1 MEDKRYP
8 IELEVITPL
17 SVGAGND
24 NEWVKGLDFVQ
35 KEGKVYVIDMQK
47 VAAAG
52 VDVEALTALFLKSDD
67 LGISQLLGG
76 KIGELS
82 RYVFDLPAKTDNN
95 IKTFLRTQFY
105 DKPLVVGSSIKG
117 SIRSALF
124 NYLRMDEQKNEE
136 VFGNMKDGTDFM
148 RFIRIGDVEMPSTVL
163 VNTKLFNL
171 RKGGEEWLGGWK
183 QLMNKTIGDYNPVGF
198 NTLYE
203 CVAPGEKGLG
213 NISLAVNAFSLL
225 EEFGNV
231 RSPYAS
237 KKRKL
242 LNEPINC
249 LFQVINDVTKA
260 YLQKEQAFF
269 QKYDAE
275 RSDEVLSCI
284 ESLLS
289 MIPSDGSSCLM
300 KMSAGVGFHS
310 ITGDWQY
317 DDYDKTKLWTDGRHA
332 GKKKYKSRKISEY
345 NHRLQL
351 MGFVCLH
358 ALSQDEAT
366 KREQALQQRHE
377 DRQTKIL
384 NAVKQ
389 REIDIQQKAAA
400 EQARRQAVELEKQKT
415 EEYNRLILQAKQ
427 DMNSELW
434 EGAIA
439 NLEKA
444 AVLYPEKTEVAQLK
458 AECQKAKSIAEYR
471 LQEQKNT
478 EQKFSQ
484 PLSDVIKGKTSAG
497 NLVGTTVKWLK
508 AGGHSFG
515 KSEHDTFLNEACQLS
530 SKEMKNL
537 RSKLSALTKI
547 TSKEVTDQLCHP
559 IINGKPIASCQILTY
574 YKEPWTNGFILNTPG
589 LTNYRGFIEES
600 PIVES
605 DHVLYA

>member
-1 MEDKRYP
+1 MEDKKYP

-67 LGISQLLGG
+67 SGISQLLGN
-76 KIGELS
+76 KIDELS

-95 IKTFLRTQFY
+95 IKTFLRSQFY
-105 DKPLVVGSSIKG
+105 DKPLVAGSSIKG

-124 NYLRMDEQKNEE
+124 NFLRTNEQKNEE
-136 VFGNMKDGTDFM
+136 VFGTMKDGSDFM

-171 RKGGEEWLGGWK
+171 RKEGEEWLGGWK
-183 QLMNKTIGDYNPVGF
+183 LFMNKTTGSYNPVGF

-203 CVAPGEKGLG
+203 CVAPGNKGLG
-213 NISLAVNAFSLL
+213 NITLAANAFCLL
-225 EEFGNV
+225 EKYGQS
-231 RSPYAS
+231 RMPYS
-237 KKRKL
+237 DKKRNL
-242 LNEPINC
+242 INDPIKH
-249 LFQVINDVTKA
+249 LFQIVNGVTKD
-260 YLQKEQAFF
+260 YLLKEKAFF

-275 RSDEVLSCI
+275 RSDEMLRCI
-284 ESLLS
+284 DSLLS
-289 MIPSDGSSCLM
+289 MIPADGSSCLM

-332 GKKKYKSRKISEY
+332 GKKKYKSRKIAEY
-345 NHRLQL
+345 NHRLQQ
-351 MGFVCLH
+351 MGFVRLH

-366 KREQALQQRHE
+366 KRESALQQCHE
-377 DRQTKIL
+377 VRQTKIL
-384 NAVKQ
+384 DAIKQ
-389 REIDIQQKAAA
+389 HEIDMQQKAAA

-427 DMNSELW
+427 DMSSELW
-434 EGAIA
+434 EEAIA

-458 AECQKAKSIAEYR
+458 AECLKAKSIAEYR
-471 LQEQKNT
+471 LQEQKNA
-478 EQKFSQ
+478 EQKFCQ
-484 PLSDVIKGKTSAG
+484 PLFEVIKGKISAG

-508 AGGHSFG
+508 AEGHSFG
-515 KSEHDTFLNEACQLS
+515 QEEQTAFIAEA
-530 SKEMKNL
+530 KNL
-537 RSKLSALTKI
+537 SAGEIRKLKSKLSDLAKVTG
-547 TSKEVTDQLCHP
+547 KECVEQL
-559 IINGKPIASCQILTY
+559 Q
-574 YKEPWTNGFILNTPG
+574 KELEIG
-589 LTNYRGFIEES
+589 
-600 PIVES
+600 
-605 DHVLYA
+605 

>member
-35 KEGKVYVIDMQK
+35 KEDKVYVIDMQK

-67 LGISQLLGG
+67 LGISQLLGSN
-76 KIGELS
+76 ISELS

-95 IKTFLRTQFY
+95 IKAFLRTQFY
-105 DKPLVVGSSIKG
+105 DKPLIAGSSIKG

-124 NYLRMDEQKNEE
+124 NYLRTDEQKNEE
-136 VFGNMKDGTDFM
+136 VFGTMKDGTDFM

-171 RKGGEEWLGGWK
+171 RKEGEEWLGGWK
-183 QLMNKTIGDYNPVGF
+183 QLMNKTTGAYNPVGF

-203 CVAPGEKGLG
+203 CVAPGEKGFG
-213 NISLAVNAFSLL
+213 NISLAVNAFSMI
-225 EEFGNV
+225 EKFGNA
-231 RSPYAS
+231 SLPYAS

-242 LNEPINC
+242 LNEPISC

-260 YLQKEQAFF
+260 YLQKEMAFF
-269 QKYDAE
+269 KKYDAE
-275 RSDEVLSCI
+275 RSDEVISCI
-284 ESLLS
+284 ETLLS

-310 ITGDWQY
+310 ITGDWQF

-332 GKKKYKSRKISEY
+332 GKKKYKSRKIAEY

-351 MGFVCLH
+351 MGFVRLH
-358 ALSQDEAT
+358 ALNQDEAA
-366 KREQALQQRHE
+366 KREQTLQQRHE
-377 DRQTKIL
+377 DQQTKIL

-389 REIDIQQKAAA
+389 REIDIQKKAAA
-400 EQARRQAVELEKQKT
+400 EQARRQTIELEKHKT

-427 DMNSELW
+427 DMSSELW
-434 EGAIA
+434 EEALA

-444 AVLYPEKTEVAQLK
+444 AVLYPEKTDVAQLK
-458 AECQKAKSIAEYR
+458 ADCQNAKSIAEYR
-471 LQEQKNT
+471 RQEQKDAQ
-478 EQKFSQ
+478 QKFSQ
-484 PLSDVIKGKTSAG
+484 PLSEVIKGKTSAG

-508 AGGHSFG
+508 VDGHTFDQSEQNAFISEAQKLNAGE
-515 KSEHDTFLNEACQLS
+515 KKKL
-530 SKEMKNL
+530 K
-537 RSKLSALTKI
+537 SKLSDLAKVIGKDVCEGLTKEI
-547 TSKEVTDQLCHP
+547 G
-559 IINGKPIASCQILTY
+559 II
-574 YKEPWTNGFILNTPG
+574 
-589 LTNYRGFIEES
+589 
-600 PIVES
+600 
-605 DHVLYA
+605 

>member
-1 MEDKRYP
+1 
-8 IELEVITPL
+8 
-17 SVGAGND
+17 
-24 NEWVKGLDFVQ
+24 
-35 KEGKVYVIDMQK
+35 MQK
-47 VAAAG
+47 VVAAG

-67 LGISQLLGG
+67 SGISQLLGS
-76 KIGELS
+76 KINELS

-95 IKTFLRTQFY
+95 IKAFLRTQFY
-105 DKPLVVGSSIKG
+105 DNPLVAGSSIKG

-124 NYLRMDEQKNEE
+124 NYLRTDEEKNEE
-136 VFGNMKDGTDFM
+136 VFGTMKDGTDFM
-148 RFIRIGDVEMPSTVL
+148 RFIRIGDVEMSSTVL
-163 VNTKLFNL
+163 VNTKIFNL
-171 RKGGEEWLGGWK
+171 RGHGSDWQGGWK
-183 QLMNKTIGDYNPVGF
+183 HRSTDKEGNSHTDAHYDPIGF

-213 NISLAVNAFSLL
+213 NISLAVNAFGLL
-225 EEFGNV
+225 EKFGNAK
-231 RSPYAS
+231 SPYAS
-237 KKRKL
+237 KKREL

-351 MGFVCLH
+351 MGFVRLN

-377 DRQTKIL
+377 DQQTKIL
-384 NAVKQ
+384 NAVKL

-400 EQARRQAVELEKQKT
+400 EQARRQAVELKKQKT

-427 DMNSELW
+427 DMSSELW
-434 EGAIA
+434 DNAID
-439 NLEKA
+439 NLEKV
-444 AVLYPEKTEVAQLK
+444 AVLYPEKEEVAQLK
-458 AECQKAKSIAEYR
+458 AACQNAKSIAEYR
-471 LQEQKNT
+471 LQEQKDAQ
-478 EQKFSQ
+478 QKFSQ
-484 PLSDVIKGKTSAG
+484 PLSEVIKGKTSAG

-508 AGGHSFG
+508 SDGHTFAQ
-515 KSEHDTFLNEACQLS
+515 SEQSAFISEAQKLNAS
-530 SKEMKNL
+530 EMKKL
-537 RSKLSALTKI
+537 KSKLSELEKVAG
-547 TSKEVTDQLCHP
+547 KEIIDQLRKEL
-559 IINGKPIASCQILTY
+559 GIA
-574 YKEPWTNGFILNTPG
+574 
-589 LTNYRGFIEES
+589 
-600 PIVES
+600 
-605 DHVLYA
+605 

>member
-35 KEGKVYVIDMQK
+35 IEGKVYVIDMQK
-47 VAAAG
+47 VVAAG

-67 LGISQLLGG
+67 LGISQLLGS
-76 KIGELS
+76 KIRELS

-95 IKTFLRTQFY
+95 IKSFLRTQFY
-105 DKPLVVGSSIKG
+105 DKPLVAGSSIKG

-124 NYLRMDEQKNEE
+124 NYLRTDEQKNEE
-136 VFGNMKDGTDFM
+136 VFGTLKDGTDFM

-163 VNTKLFNL
+163 VNTKIFNL
-171 RKGGEEWLGGWK
+171 RGHGSDWQGGWK
-183 QLMNKTIGDYNPVGF
+183 HRGTDKEGNSHTDAHYDPVGF

-225 EEFGNV
+225 EKFGNAS
-231 RSPYAS
+231 SPYAS

-260 YLQKEQAFF
+260 YLQKERAFF

-275 RSDEVLSCI
+275 RSDEVISCI
-284 ESLLS
+284 DSLLS

-317 DDYDKTKLWTDGRHA
+317 DDYDKTKMWTDGRHA
-332 GKKKYKSRKISEY
+332 GKKKYKTRKISEY
-345 NHRLQL
+345 NHCLQL
-351 MGFVCLH
+351 MGFVRLH
-358 ALSQDEAT
+358 VLSQDEAT
-366 KREQALQQRHE
+366 KREQALHQLHE
-377 DRQTKIL
+377 DQQTKIL

-389 REIDIQQKAAA
+389 REIDMQQKAAA
-400 EQARRQAVELEKQKT
+400 EQARRQELALEKQKL
-415 EEYNRLILQAKQ
+415 EEFNSLILQAKQ
-427 DMNSELW
+427 DKDAEQW
-434 EGAIA
+434 DEAIA
-439 NLEKA
+439 ILEKA
-444 AVLYPEKTEVAQLK
+444 AVLYPEKTEVTQLK
-458 AECQKAKSIAEYR
+458 AECQNAKSIAEYR
-471 LQEQKNT
+471 LQEQRNA

-484 PLSDVIKGKTSAG
+484 PLSEVIKGKTSAG

-508 AGGHSFG
+508 AEGHSFG
-515 KSEHDTFLNEACQLS
+515 QEEQTAFIAEA
-530 SKEMKNL
+530 KNL
-537 RSKLSALTKI
+537 SAGEIRKLKSKLSDLAKVAG
-547 TSKEVTDQLCHP
+547 KECVEQL
-559 IINGKPIASCQILTY
+559 Q
-574 YKEPWTNGFILNTPG
+574 KELEIG
-589 LTNYRGFIEES
+589 
-600 PIVES
+600 
-605 DHVLYA
+605 

>member
-35 KEGKVYVIDMQK
+35 KDGKVYVIDMQK

-52 VDVEALTALFLKSDD
+52 IDVGALTTLFLKSDD
-67 LGISQLLGG
+67 KGICQLLGN

-136 VFGNMKDGTDFM
+136 VFGTMKDGTDFM

-242 LNEPINC
+242 LKEPINC

-275 RSDEVLSCI
+275 RSDEVLRCI

-332 GKKKYKSRKISEY
+332 GKKKYKSRKIAEY

-358 ALSQDEAT
+358 AVSQDEAI

-377 DRQTKIL
+377 DQQTKIQD
-384 NAVKQ
+384 AVKQ

-427 DMNSELW
+427 NMNSELW
-434 EGAIA
+434 EEAIA

-484 PLSDVIKGKTSAG
+484 PLSEVIKGKTSAG

-508 AGGHSFG
+508 ADGHTFS
-515 KSEHDTFLNEACQLS
+515 KSEQTAFISEAQKLNAG
-530 SKEMKNL
+530 EMKKL
-537 RSKLSALTKI
+537 KSKLSELEKVAG
-547 TSKEVTDQLCHP
+547 KEIIEQLR
-559 IINGKPIASCQILTY
+559 
-574 YKEPWTNGFILNTPG
+574 KELGIG
-589 LTNYRGFIEES
+589 
-600 PIVES
+600 
-605 DHVLYA
+605 

>member
-105 DKPLVVGSSIKG
+105 DKPLVAGSSIKG

-124 NYLRMDEQKNEE
+124 NYLRTDEQKNEE
-136 VFGNMKDGTDFM
+136 VFGTLKDGTDFM

-163 VNTKLFNL
+163 VNTKIFNL
-171 RKGGEEWLGGWK
+171 RGHASDWQGGWK
-183 QLMNKTIGDYNPVGF
+183 HQSTDKEGNSHTDAHYDPVGF

-203 CVAPGEKGLG
+203 CVAPGGKGFG
-213 NISLAVNAFSLL
+213 NISLAINAFNLL
-225 EEFGNV
+225 EKFGNAK
-231 RSPYAS
+231 SPYVS
-237 KKRKL
+237 KKRTL
-242 LNEPINC
+242 LNEPITC

-260 YLQKEQAFF
+260 YLQKERAFF

-284 ESLLS
+284 DSLLS

-310 ITGDWQY
+310 ITGDWKY
-317 DDYDKTKLWTDGRHA
+317 DDYDKTGFHTDFKNA
-332 GKKKYKSRKISEY
+332 GKKQYKSRKITEY

-351 MGFVCLH
+351 MGFVRLH
-358 ALSQDEAT
+358 ALSQNEAT
-366 KREQALQQRHE
+366 ERELSLQQQHHDLQE
-377 DRQTKIL
+377 NVL
-384 NAVKQ
+384 NAVKKH
-389 REIDIQQKAAA
+389 EADLQQKLAA
-400 EQARRQAVELEKQKT
+400 EQARKQEMALEKQKL
-415 EEYNRLILQAKQ
+415 EEFNSLILQAKQ
-427 DMNSELW
+427 DKDAEQWDEAL
-434 EGAIA
+434 A

-444 AVLYPEKTEVAQLK
+444 AVLYPEKTEVTQLK
-458 AECQKAKSIAEYR
+458 AECQNAKSIAEYR
-471 LQEQKNT
+471 LQEQRNA

-484 PLSDVIKGKTSAG
+484 PLSEVIKGKTSAG

-508 AGGHSFG
+508 ADGHVFDQ
-515 KSEHDTFLNEACQLS
+515 SEQTAFISEAQKLNAGEKKKL
-530 SKEMKNL
+530 K
-537 RSKLSALTKI
+537 SKLSELEKVA
-547 TSKEVTDQLCHP
+547 SKEIIDQLRKEL
-559 IINGKPIASCQILTY
+559 GIA
-574 YKEPWTNGFILNTPG
+574 
-589 LTNYRGFIEES
+589 
-600 PIVES
+600 
-605 DHVLYA
+605 

>member
-1 MEDKRYP
+1 MEDKRFP

-35 KEGKVYVIDMQK
+35 KDGKVYVIDMQK
-47 VAAAG
+47 VAATG

-124 NYLRMDEQKNEE
+124 NYLRTDEEKNEE
-136 VFGNMKDGTDFM
+136 VFGTMKDGTDFM

-317 DDYDKTKLWTDGRHA
+317 DDYDKTKFWTDGRHA
-332 GKKKYKSRKISEY
+332 GKKKYKSRKIAEY

-351 MGFVCLH
+351 MGFVRLH

-377 DRQTKIL
+377 DQQTKIL
-384 NAVKQ
+384 DAVKL
-389 REIDIQQKAAA
+389 REIDIQQKAAS
-400 EQARRQAVELEKQKT
+400 EQARRQAVELEKLKT
-415 EEYNRLILQAKQ
+415 EKYNRLILQAKQ

-434 EGAIA
+434 DNAID

-458 AECQKAKSIAEYR
+458 ADCQKAKSIAEYR
-471 LQEQKNT
+471 LQEQKNA

-484 PLSDVIKGKTSAG
+484 PLSDVIKSKSSAG

-508 AGGHSFG
+508 ADGHTFS
-515 KSEHDTFLNEACQLS
+515 KSEQTAFISEAQKLNAG
-530 SKEMKNL
+530 EMKKL
-537 RSKLSALTKI
+537 KSKLSELERVADKESVEKI
-547 TSKEVTDQLCHP
+547 RKEL
-559 IINGKPIASCQILTY
+559 
-574 YKEPWTNGFILNTPG
+574 G
-589 LTNYRGFIEES
+589 L
-600 PIVES
+600 
-605 DHVLYA
+605 L

>member
-1 MEDKRYP
+1 MEDRRYP

-35 KEGKVYVIDMQK
+35 KEDKVYVIDMQK
-47 VAAAG
+47 VAAVG
-52 VDVEALTALFLKSDD
+52 VDLEALTALFLKSDD
-67 LGISQLLGG
+67 SGISQLLGR

-95 IKTFLRTQFY
+95 IKSFLRTQFY
-105 DKPLVVGSSIKG
+105 DKPLVAGSSIKG

-124 NYLRMDEQKNEE
+124 NYLRTDEQKNEE
-136 VFGNMKDGTDFM
+136 VFGTMKDGTDFM

-163 VNTKLFNL
+163 VNTKIFNL
-171 RKGGEEWLGGWK
+171 RGHGSDWQGGWK
-183 QLMNKTIGDYNPVGF
+183 HRSTDKEGNSHTDAHYDPVGF
-198 NTLYE
+198 NTLHE

-225 EEFGNV
+225 EKFGNV

-237 KKRKL
+237 KKRTL

-260 YLQKEQAFF
+260 YLQKERAFF

-275 RSDEVLSCI
+275 RSDEVISCI
-284 ESLLS
+284 DSLLS

-317 DDYDKTKLWTDGRHA
+317 GDYDKTKLWTDGRHA
-332 GKKKYKSRKISEY
+332 GKKKYKSRKIAEY

-351 MGFVCLH
+351 MGFVRLH

-366 KREQALQQRHE
+366 KREQDLQQRH
-377 DRQTKIL
+377 DDQQTKIL
-384 NAVKQ
+384 DAVKQ
-389 REIDIQQKAAA
+389 REIDIQQKVAA
-400 EQARRQAVELEKQKT
+400 EQARRQAVELEKQKS
-415 EEYNRLILQAKQ
+415 EEYSLLILQAKQ
-427 DMNSELW
+427 DMSSELW
-434 EGAIA
+434 DEAIA

-444 AVLYPEKTEVAQLK
+444 AVLYPEKTEVTQLK
-458 AECQKAKSIAEYR
+458 AECQNAKSIAEYR
-471 LQEQKNT
+471 LQEQRNA

-484 PLSDVIKGKTSAG
+484 PLSEVIKGKTSAG

-508 AGGHSFG
+508 ADGHAFDQ
-515 KSEHDTFLNEACQLS
+515 SEQIAFISEAQKLNAGETKKL
-530 SKEMKNL
+530 K
-537 RSKLSALTKI
+537 SKLSELEKVA
-547 TSKEVTDQLCHP
+547 SKEIIDQLRKEL
-559 IINGKPIASCQILTY
+559 GIA
-574 YKEPWTNGFILNTPG
+574 
-589 LTNYRGFIEES
+589 
-600 PIVES
+600 
-605 DHVLYA
+605 

>member
-1 MEDKRYP
+1 MEDKRFP

-35 KEGKVYVIDMQK
+35 KDGKVYVIDMQK
-47 VAAAG
+47 VAATG

-82 RYVFDLPAKTDNN
+82 RYVFDRPAKTDNN

-136 VFGNMKDGTDFM
+136 VFGTMKDGTDFM

-317 DDYDKTKLWTDGRHA
+317 DDYDKTKFWTDGRHA
-332 GKKKYKSRKISEY
+332 GKKKYKSRKIAEY

-351 MGFVCLH
+351 MGFVRLH

-377 DRQTKIL
+377 DQQTKIL
-384 NAVKQ
+384 DAVKL
-389 REIDIQQKAAA
+389 REIDIQQKAAS
-400 EQARRQAVELEKQKT
+400 EQARRQAVELEKLKT
-415 EEYNRLILQAKQ
+415 EKYNRLILQAKQ

-434 EGAIA
+434 DNAID

-458 AECQKAKSIAEYR
+458 ADCQKAKSIAEYR
-471 LQEQKNT
+471 LQEQKNA

-484 PLSDVIKGKTSAG
+484 PLSDVIKSKSSAG

-508 AGGHSFG
+508 ADGHTFS
-515 KSEHDTFLNEACQLS
+515 KSEQTAFISEAQKLNAG
-530 SKEMKNL
+530 EMKKL
-537 RSKLSALTKI
+537 KSKLSELERVADKESVEKI
-547 TSKEVTDQLCHP
+547 RKEL
-559 IINGKPIASCQILTY
+559 
-574 YKEPWTNGFILNTPG
+574 G
-589 LTNYRGFIEES
+589 L
-600 PIVES
+600 
-605 DHVLYA
+605 L

>member
-1 MEDKRYP
+1 MEDKKYP
-8 IELEVITPL
+8 IEFEVITPL

-67 LGISQLLGG
+67 SGICQLLGS
-76 KIGELS
+76 KICELS
-82 RYVFDLPAKTDNN
+82 RYVFDLPVKTENN

-105 DKPLVVGSSIKG
+105 DKPLVAGSSIKG

-124 NYLRMDEQKNEE
+124 NYLRTDEEKNEE
-136 VFGNMKDGTDFM
+136 VFGTMKDGTDFM

-203 CVAPGEKGLG
+203 CVAPGEKGFG

-225 EEFGNV
+225 EKFGNA
-231 RSPYAS
+231 RSPYAG
-237 KKRKL
+237 KKRTL

-317 DDYDKTKLWTDGRHA
+317 VDYDKTKLWTDGRHA
-332 GKKKYKSRKISEY
+332 GKKKYKSRKIAEY

-358 ALSQDEAT
+358 ALSQDEVT
-366 KREQALQQRHE
+366 KREQDLQQLHE
-377 DRQTKIL
+377 DQQTKIL

-389 REIDIQQKAAA
+389 REIDMQQKTAA

-434 EGAIA
+434 EEAIA

-458 AECQKAKSIAEYR
+458 AECLKAKSIAEYR
-471 LQEQKNT
+471 LQEQKNA

-484 PLSDVIKGKTSAG
+484 PLFEVIKGKISAG

-508 AGGHSFG
+508 AEGHSFG
-515 KSEHDTFLNEACQLS
+515 QEEQTAFIAEA
-530 SKEMKNL
+530 KNL
-537 RSKLSALTKI
+537 SAGEIRKLKSKLSDLAKVAG
-547 TSKEVTDQLCHP
+547 KECVEQL
-559 IINGKPIASCQILTY
+559 Q
-574 YKEPWTNGFILNTPG
+574 KELEIG
-589 LTNYRGFIEES
+589 
-600 PIVES
+600 
-605 DHVLYA
+605 

>member
-1 MEDKRYP
+1 MEDKKYP
-8 IELEVITPL
+8 IEFEVITPL

-24 NEWVKGLDFVQ
+24 NEWVKGLDFIQ
-35 KEGKVYVIDMQK
+35 KEGEVFVIDMQK
-47 VAAAG
+47 VALAG

-67 LGISQLLGG
+67 SGISQLLGS

-105 DKPLVVGSSIKG
+105 DKPLVAGSSIKG
-117 SIRSALF
+117 SVRSALF
-124 NYLRMDEQKNEE
+124 NYLRTDEQKNEE
-136 VFGNMKDGTDFM
+136 VFGTMKDGTDFM

-171 RKGGEEWLGGWK
+171 RKEGEEWLGGWK
-183 QLMNKTIGDYNPVGF
+183 QLMNKTIGAFNPVGF

-203 CVAPGEKGLG
+203 CVAPGKKGFG

-237 KKRKL
+237 KKRTL
-242 LNEPINC
+242 LNEPINR

-260 YLQKEQAFF
+260 YLQKERDFF

-289 MIPSDGSSCLM
+289 MIPADGSSCLM

-332 GKKKYKSRKISEY
+332 GKKKYKSRKIAEY

-351 MGFVCLH
+351 MGFVRLH

-366 KREQALQQRHE
+366 KRVQTLQQRHE
-377 DRQTKIL
+377 DQQTKIL
-384 NAVKQ
+384 DAVKQ
-389 REIDIQQKAAA
+389 REIDVQQKVAA
-400 EQARRQAVELEKQKT
+400 EQARRQAVELEKQKS
-415 EEYNRLILQAKQ
+415 EEYNLLIIQAKQ

-434 EGAIA
+434 EEAIA

-444 AVLYPEKTEVAQLK
+444 AVLYPEKEEIAQLK
-458 AECQKAKSIAEYR
+458 AACQNAKSIAEYR
-471 LQEQKNT
+471 LQEQKDAQ
-478 EQKFSQ
+478 QKFSQ
-484 PLSDVIKGKTSAG
+484 PLSEVIKGKTSAG

-508 AGGHSFG
+508 AEGH
-515 KSEHDTFLNEACQLS
+515 TFDKLEQTAFINEAQKLNAGE
-530 SKEMKNL
+530 KKKL
-537 RSKLSALTKI
+537 KSKLSELEKI
-547 TSKEVTDQLCHP
+547 AGKEMTEQL
-559 IINGKPIASCQILTY
+559 
-574 YKEPWTNGFILNTPG
+574 
-589 LTNYRGFIEES
+589 RIELRIE
-600 PIVES
+600 
-605 DHVLYA
+605 